1 MAAFTL
7 VAEELEEAIAHGTSQ
22 KRIETLRR
30 VTDLFVSGAEQFSEE
45 QVELFDEVI
54 GRLAD
59 QIEARARAELSD
71 RLAEIG
77 NAPIKVLT
85 DLASDDVVEVA
96 KPILTYS
103 TRLDDQTLIGIAKT
117 KSQHHLLAISQR
129 VDISEPITD
138 LLVTR
143 GNQQVLRTV
152 AQNAGAKF
160 SDCGFGVLVEKSKA
174 DETLATHVGLRKDIP
189 KQHMTKL
196 IERASET
203 VRRKLAAASPIA
215 AAEIERVL
223 AEIKARMKAENAPPA
238 RDYGPAKA
246 MVAQMRKAGQFGEQQ
261 VRVFAQGAKF
271 EETVVSL
278 ALLCG
283 ISVETVEHIMLQE
296 KSDVPLVLARAAGL
310 SWLTTKVILM
320 LQSSGSG
327 VSEQDLAV
335 AKDNFEKLQP
345 ATAQRVIR
353 FHQVRQNAGKG

>member
-7 VAEELEEAIAHGTSQ
+7 VAEELEEAIASGTSQ
-22 KRIETLRR
+22 QRIDTLRR
-30 VTDLFVSGAEQFSEE
+30 VTDLFVSGAEQFSAEH
-45 QVELFDEVI
+45 VELFDEVI
-54 GRLAD
+54 GRLAN

-85 DLASDDVVEVA
+85 DLASDDAIEVA

-129 VDISEPITD
+129 DDISEPITD
-138 LLVTR
+138 VLVTR

-152 AQNAGAKF
+152 AQNAGAKL
-160 SDCGFGVLVEKSKA
+160 SNNGFGLLVEKSKS
-174 DETLATHVGLRKDIP
+174 DEMLATHVGLRKDIP
-189 KQHMTKL
+189 EQHMTRL

-203 VRRKLAAASPIA
+203 VRRKLAAASPVA
-215 AAEIERVL
+215 ASEIERVL
-223 AEIKARMKAENAPPA
+223 AEIKTRMKAESAPPA
-238 RDYGPAKA
+238 RDYGRAKA
-246 MVAQMRKAGQFGEQQ
+246 MVAHMRKAGQFGEQQ
-261 VRVFAQGAKF
+261 VRMFAQAAKF

-283 ISVETVEHIMLQE
+283 ISVETVEQIMLQQ

-310 SWLTTKVILM
+310 SWLTTKVIVM
-320 LQSSGSG
+320 LQSGGSG
-327 VSEQDLAV
+327 VSDQDLAV

>member
-7 VAEELEEAIAHGTSQ
+7 VAEELEEAIANGTSQ
-22 KRIETLRR
+22 KRIDTLRR
-30 VTDLFVSGAEQFSEE
+30 ITDLFVTSAEQFSEQ
-45 QVELFDEVI
+45 QVELFDDVI

-59 QIEARARAELSD
+59 QIEASARAELSD
-71 RLAEIG
+71 RLAEVR

-85 DLASDDVVEVA
+85 DLASDDVIEVA

-103 TRLDDQTLIGIAKT
+103 TRLDEQTLIGIAKT

-129 VDISEPITD
+129 DDISEPVTD
-138 LLVTR
+138 VLVTR

-160 SDCGFGVLVEKSKA
+160 SDNGFGVLVDKSKG
-174 DETLATHVGLRKDIP
+174 DEMLATHVGLRRDIP

-203 VRRKLAAASPIA
+203 VRRKLAAASPVA
-215 AAEIERVL
+215 AGEIERVIG
-223 AEIKARMKAENAPPA
+223 EIKARMKAENAPPA
-238 RDYGPAKA
+238 RDYSAAKA
-246 MVAQMRKAGQFGEQQ
+246 LVAQMRKSGQFGEQQ
-261 VRVFAQGAKF
+261 VRMFAQGAKF

-283 ISVETVEHIMLQE
+283 IAPETVEHILTQD

-320 LQSSGSG
+320 LQSGGSG
-327 VSEQDLAV
+327 VSDQDLAL